1 MNLREDRIKT
11 VKDAPLSKGKA
22 EYLKWLEGGK
32 LTRKEAM
39 DANCFLCMGYFLDG
53 KAECTVS
60 LCPMRD
66 YMAYNPKRIKRPV
79 SDKTKKASVER
90 FKNARIARSDKQ
102 MSVTSD

>member
-1 MNLREDRIKT
+1 MNLREDRIMV
-11 VKDAPLSKGKA
+11 VKEAPLSKGKA

-53 KAECTVS
+53 KVECTVS

-66 YMAYNPKRIKRPV
+66 YMYYNPKRIKGKSHLTVEQRQ
-79 SDKTKKASVER
+79 KAGER
-90 FKNARIARSDKQ
+90 LRKRTRSLL
-102 MSVTSD
+102 